1 MTRAWW
7 KDGVVYQIYPR
18 SFQDSDGDGIGDLRG
33 IIQRLDYLKALG
45 VDIVWLSPVYRSP
58 NDDNGYDISDY
69 QAIMAE
75 FGTMADFDEL
85 LAGLHERGIK
95 LVMDLVVNHTS
106 DEHPWFVESR
116 SSTDNPKRDW
126 YIWRKPRNGREPNNW
141 QSFFSGSVW
150 QFDDTTGE
158 YYLHL
163 FSKKQPDLN
172 WENPNVREAVY
183 AMMRWWLAKGIDGF
197 RMDVINMI
205 SKVPGL
211 PDAPVTSD
219 GPWQPGFGYFIQGP
233 RLVEY
238 LAEMK
243 REVLQNHDIITV
255 GEAPLATVEHG
266 LALTHGTTGSLN
278 MLFQFEHMDVDRD
291 PVTRSKWGMDGWS
304 LLDLKRAMGNWQ
316 SGLEGQGWNSL
327 YLANHDQPRPV
338 SRFGDDGRYRV
349 ESAKLLATFLHLLQG
364 TPYVYQGEE
373 IGMTNVAFPSIDDY
387 RDIETLNMYREAIE
401 RGIDAAEVMA
411 MIHKKGRDN
420 ARTPMQWTAGRN
432 AGFTSGVPWIGANPN
447 HDRINVEA
455 ALADPDSIFHYYRRL
470 IQIRKAEPIIV
481 HGRYELILEAHE
493 QIYAYLRI
501 LGDDRLLVIC
511 NFSADEPIFALPSH
525 VACARAEPLI
535 ANYPLDPADDLSR
548 LTLRPWEARVHRLHA

>member
-1 MTRAWW
+1 
-7 KDGVVYQIYPR
+7 
-18 SFQDSDGDGIGDLRG
+18 
-33 IIQRLDYLKALG
+33 
-45 VDIVWLSPVYRSP
+45 
-58 NDDNGYDISDY
+58 
-69 QAIMAE
+69 MAE
-75 FGTMADFDEL
+75 FGTMADFDDL
-85 LAGLHERGIK
+85 LAGLHEPRHQAGDGPRRQPHLRRAS
-95 LVMDLVVNHTS
+95 LVRRIPVV
-106 DEHPWFVESR
+106 DR
-116 SSTDNPKRDW
+116 QPKRDW

-150 QFDDTTGE
+150 QYDDTTGE

-172 WENPNVREAVY
+172 WENPDVREAVY
-183 AMMRWWLAKGIDGF
+183 AMMHWWLVKGIDGF

-219 GPWQPGFGYFIQGP
+219 GPWQPGFDYFIQGP

-243 REVLQNHDIITV
+243 REVLQHHDIITV

-387 RDIETLNMYREAIE
+387 RDIETLNMYREAVAS
-401 RGIDAAEVMA
+401 AASTRTEVMA
-411 MIHKKGRDN
+411 MIHKKSRDN
-420 ARTPMQWTAGRN
+420 ARTPMQWTAGPN
-432 AGFTSGVPWIGANPN
+432 AGFTTGEPL
-447 HDRINVEA
+447 DRGQSEPRSDQRRGG
-455 ALADPDSIFHYYRRL
+455 LGRPRFDLPLLSPADPD
-470 IQIRKAEPIIV
+470 QE
-481 HGRYELILEAHE
+481 G
-493 QIYAYLRI
+493 
-501 LGDDRLLVIC
+501 G
-511 NFSADEPIFALPSH
+511 ADH
-525 VACARAEPLI
+525 
-535 ANYPLDPADDLSR
+535 
-548 LTLRPWEARVHRLHA
+548 RPRQL